1 MKEHLLHRLTMVVT
15 TRQSDSLFSRG
26 RMLDEDKIT
35 KALDHA
41 TDLGAEYAEI
51 RLVSET
57 TNTASLK
64 DGKLERAIPGQEVGV
79 TMRILAD
86 GAWGV
91 HSTSDI
97 ASIVDQVAP
106 TLRLAKVIPMVIA
119 ITTFTIIRMIIMLS
133 ITTILV
139 VVIMIVPKY
148 VNGNHNRNC
157 DCNCPCIRNSN

>member
-1 MKEHLLHRLTMVVT
+1 MVVA
-15 TRQSDSLFSRG
+15 TRQSDSLFSSG
-26 RMLDEDKIT
+26 RLLDEDKIT
-35 KALDHA
+35 KALNNA
-41 TDLGAEYAEI
+41 TGLGAEYAEI

-97 ASIVDQVAP
+97 ASIVDQVES
-106 TLRLAKVIPMVIA
+106 TLRLAKAVAARRSPSQHAVGLAEVPIIEDEIHWRSMTHGSNRFSTFRNFWMRKRRQNYDFRDRPMWLK
-119 ITTFTIIRMIIMLS
+119 RS
-133 ITTILV
+133 
-139 VVIMIVPKY
+139 K
-148 VNGNHNRNC
+148 
-157 DCNCPCIRNSN
+157 